1 VGSFFSI
8 KTAALRLKSE
18 PVVYI
23 SAVLEAVTANP
34 RAEVKELDA
43 LNRKSR

>member
-8 KTAALRLKSE
+8 KTVALRLKSE
-18 PVVYI
+18 PDGYI
-23 SAVLEAVTANP
+23 SAVLQAVTINP

-43 LNRKSR
+43 VNRKSR